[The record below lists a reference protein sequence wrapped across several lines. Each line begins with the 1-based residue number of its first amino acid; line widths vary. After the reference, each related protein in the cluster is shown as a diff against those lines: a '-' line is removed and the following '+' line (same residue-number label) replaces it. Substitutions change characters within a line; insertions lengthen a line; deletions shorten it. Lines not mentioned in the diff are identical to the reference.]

1 MGVNIKV
8 NELDDLFE
16 EIDDDKSGSVDI
28 DEFIYFIS
36 RS

>member
-28 DEFIYFIS
+28 DEFIYFI
-36 RS
+36 